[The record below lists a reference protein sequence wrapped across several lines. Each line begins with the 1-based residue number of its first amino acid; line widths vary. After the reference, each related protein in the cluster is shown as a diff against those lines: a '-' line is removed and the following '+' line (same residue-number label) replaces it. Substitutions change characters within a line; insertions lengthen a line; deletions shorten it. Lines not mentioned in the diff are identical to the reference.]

1 MTNLTL
7 PRTQQIAYAQQRGM
21 AAIAVSLIMLLAASI
36 AVLYLN
42 RSLIFEQRTSANFTR
57 ATTAQEVAEAGIEWA
72 TGMLN
77 INQTVDPATCQPIST
92 GLNSFR
98 KRYVLTNWGS
108 GSTTYTWV
116 ATAATTYPGCQIKSD
131 GSLDCKCP
139 TPTGSIT
146 PAALT
151 GTFPGFTV
159 AFANVSGDTEAV
171 QITST
176 GCTTLA
182 GPCTSST
189 SANADA
195 RATVSVILKMRRFL
209 RAVPSSALTCG
220 AGCDVGGNFTIVNT
234 DLATNGVLVNA
245 GSAITSGTSVNYYT
259 MPGIPVENALV
270 PNDSSLSALY
280 NSDTTC
286 NNSKLFGAYFGS
298 TIAEYAARPQ
308 VKNITCT
315 SASDCGDKL
324 NAAYSPAGGG
334 YRSFYFTAPDG
345 FAWNNSSGGNFGS
358 PTDPV
363 TLVSGAGFD
372 ISGNLSL
379 YGMIYSNSAD
389 FHDVGFG
396 TANVYG
402 AVVTCGQ
409 YNNNATGLLQYDGN
423 VLKGAL
429 DDSAA
434 LVRVPGSWKDY

>member
-1 MTNLTL
+1 MRNNHSHH
-7 PRTQQIAYAQQRGM
+7 RWTQQTRFAQQRGM

-57 ATTAQEVAEAGIEWA
+57 ATTAQEIAEAGIEWA

-77 INQTVDPATCQPIST
+77 VAQDIDSTCTPLST
-92 GLNSFR
+92 AVQSFR
-98 KRYVLTNWGS
+98 KKYILTNWGT

-116 ATAATTYPGCQIKSD
+116 ASAATTFPGCQINSD
-131 GSLDCKCP
+131 GSLNCSCP
-139 TPTGSIT
+139 TPTASVT
-146 PAALT
+146 PADLT
-151 GTFPGFTV
+151 ATLPGFTV
-159 AFANVSGDTEAV
+159 AFANIAGDSESV
-171 QITST
+171 KVTST
-176 GCTTLA
+176 GCTTLT

-209 RAVPSSALTCG
+209 RAAPSAALTCG
-220 AGCDVGGNFTIVNT
+220 AGCNVGGNFTIVNT
-234 DLATNGVLVNA
+234 DLATNGVLVDA

-259 MPGIPVENALV
+259 LPGVPVENALV
-270 PNDSSLSALY
+270 SNDSSLSALY

-286 NNSKLFGAYFGS
+286 SNSKLFSAYFGS
-298 TIAEYAARPQ
+298 TISEYAARPQ

-315 SASDCGDKL
+315 SASDCGTQVTS
-324 NAAYSPAGGG
+324 AYDNGW
-334 YRSFYFTAPDG
+334 RSFYFTAPDG

-363 TLVSGAGFD
+363 TMVSGAGFD
-372 ISGNLSL
+372 ITGNLSV
-379 YGMIYSNSAD
+379 YGMVFSNTAD

-402 AVVTCGQ
+402 AVVTCGE
-409 YNNNATGLLQYDGN
+409 YNNNATGLLQYDGS
-423 VLKGAL
+423 VLGGSN
-429 DDSAA
+429 DDSSTM
-434 LVRVPGSWKDY
+434 VRVPGSWKDY